1 MHPAFD
7 VLDPSDPRPE
17 AREALRE
24 WLSLQRALALRPQE
38 AVELLRPGHGPR
50 AALALSSQP
59 RASEAEL
66 DAAVGALRRAAAV
79 AVPFGSPRYPERLAR
94 LSDAA
99 PLLLVRGDVSALSAP
114 CVAVVGSRA
123 ATVYGRAMAA
133 RFAERLAAEGLVVV
147 SGLATGIDAVAHG
160 AALDAGGR
168 TLAVLACGPERV
180 YPSRH
185 RRLSD
190 RIVRSGTIV
199 SEFPPGTPPLRPYFP
214 LRNRLISGLSLAV
227 LVVEARERSGSLI
240 TASHAAE
247 QGVDVYA
254 VPGPLTS
261 PTSAGTNRLLRDG
274 AYVALD
280 AEALLEALRLG
291 GAIPPRPVDAPLDA
305 APRERAAEPA
315 DHGGEQVVTALL
327 DEPLTRDELGRRLS
341 RSPQQL
347 ALELLELEL
356 GGRVAEDRDGRLRVV
371 SPAKTPEL

>member
-38 AVELLRPGHGPR
+38 AVELLRPGRGPR

-59 RASEAEL
+59 RASEVEL
-66 DAAVGALRRAAAV
+66 DAAVDALRRAAAV

-240 TASHAAE
+240 TASHAAD

-254 VPGPLTS
+254 VPGPITS
-261 PTSAGTNRLLRDG
+261 PTSVGTNRLLRDG

-305 APRERAAEPA
+305 APRERAAERA

>member
-17 AREALRE
+17 ARAALRE

-38 AVELLRPGHGPR
+38 AVELLRRGRGPR
-50 AALALSSQP
+50 AALALCSQP

-79 AVPFGSPRYPERLAR
+79 AVPFGSPRYPDRLAR

-123 ATVYGRAMAA
+123 ATVYGRAVAA

-240 TASHAAE
+240 TASHAAD

-254 VPGPLTS
+254 VPGPITS
-261 PTSAGTNRLLRDG
+261 PTSVGTNRLLRDG

-291 GAIPPRPVDAPLDA
+291 GAIPPRPVDAPPA
-305 APRERAAEPA
+305 AGPPERAAEPA
-315 DHGGEQVVTALL
+315 DHGGEQVVSALL